1 MNELTVILNKSAA
14 NAVENVAHISVPQ
27 SEKIALRGM
36 VKELPLENII
46 VSYGMDNV
54 IPNIERAIINPRK
67 LYEYALNPK
76 HPIGRNKAKVFENAL
91 GYNQSNTDDLIR
103 QIYEKLPNSKVLLGK
118 VDEYGQRYTIDIN
131 IIGPNDNMVTVRI
144 G

>member
-1 MNELTVILNKSAA
+1 
-14 NAVENVAHISVPQ
+14 
-27 SEKIALRGM
+27 
-36 VKELPLENII
+36 
-46 VSYGMDNV
+46 MDNV

-67 LYEYALNPK
+67 LYEYALNPN

-131 IIGPNDNMVTVRI
+131 ISRKCRPHVHTAKRKSCTLGDVKGATAS
-144 G
+144 GL